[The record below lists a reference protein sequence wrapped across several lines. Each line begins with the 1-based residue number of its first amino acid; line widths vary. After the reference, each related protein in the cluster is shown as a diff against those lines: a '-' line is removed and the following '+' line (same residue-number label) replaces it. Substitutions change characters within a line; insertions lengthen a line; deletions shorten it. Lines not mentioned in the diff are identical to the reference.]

1 MSTLTNSGLT
11 FIIGILISIFTLT
24 SFHAAAQAAPTPPP
38 STLDAYISEAFQNNE
53 GLHQEQFGLEKSL
66 YALDEARS
74 LFLPNVSLQS
84 SYTGAAGGRAVD
96 LPLGDLLN
104 GAYATLNKLTA
115 SHDFPQLSNQS
126 FLLNTNN
133 FYDAH
138 LHTTLPLIN
147 AELWY
152 NRQIKK
158 QLITARQASVNVY
171 KRELAKNIKT
181 AYYQYYQAMQA
192 VSIYTSALD
201 LVQENIRVNQSLLRN
216 GVRNSTALT
225 RSLTE
230 QQRTISERLQAENNA
245 LNSRAYFNFLLNR
258 NTKDSIILDSALLAA
273 PDTDP
278 ALPDAETAAG
288 QSGPPPAPGAAQH
301 ASGAAET
308 GAADASDA
316 GVSNREELT
325 QWRTIESVDALSLRQ
340 EKSYL
345 IPKLNSFLDLGGQG
359 EGTVDSKSAY
369 YFAGISLE
377 WDLFAG
383 GQHRYRAKQADADR
397 RSAEA
402 GYNETL
408 ESLQLQLEQS
418 RNNYR
423 SAAAT
428 YRSALAQLTFA
439 LKYLTDQSK
448 AYREGQIL
456 YVELLDAQ
464 NQLTEGRLQVSQAY
478 AGVQIAAAQLER
490 DQATYPI
497 NPKS

>member
-1 MSTLTNSGLT
+1 MSTSINLGVS
-11 FIIGILISIFTLT
+11 FIIGMATIIFTVT
-24 SFHAAAQAAPTPPP
+24 SFQAAAQAPDSLPARGQMSP
-38 STLDAYISEAFQNNE
+38 SILDAYINEAFQNNE
-53 GLHQEQFGLEKSL
+53 GLHEQQFGLEKSL
-66 YALDEARS
+66 YALDEAHS
-74 LFLPNVSLQS
+74 LFLPNISLQS

-115 SHDFPQLSNQS
+115 SHNFPQLSNQT
-126 FLLNTNN
+126 FLLNPNN

-138 LHTTLPLIN
+138 VHTTLPLIN

-152 NRQIKK
+152 NKQIKK
-158 QLITARQASVNVY
+158 ELITAQQAVVNVY

-181 AYYQYYQAMQA
+181 AYFEYYRAVQA

-201 LVQENIRVNQSLLRN
+201 LVKENIRVNESMLRN

-225 RSLTE
+225 RSETE

-245 LNSRAYFNFLLNR
+245 LNAKAYFNFLLNR
-258 NTKDSIILDSALLAA
+258 NGKDSIILDTALFTQTDVAQPSATQAARSDVARHGPAQPGPTPSADTAA
-273 PDTDP
+273 P
-278 ALPDAETAAG
+278 
-288 QSGPPPAPGAAQH
+288 
-301 ASGAAET
+301 
-308 GAADASDA
+308 

-325 QWRTIESVDALSLRQ
+325 QWRTIESVNTLSLRQ

-345 IPKLNSFLDLGGQG
+345 VPKLNSFLDLGAQG
-359 EGTVDSKSAY
+359 EGTVDNKSAY

-397 RSAEA
+397 RSAVS
-402 GYNETL
+402 GYNETVA
-408 ESLQLQLEQS
+408 SLQLQLEQS
-418 RNNYR
+418 LNNYH
-423 SAAAT
+423 SATAT
-428 YRSALAQLTFA
+428 YRSATAQLDFA
-439 LKYLTDQSK
+439 LKYFTDQSK

-464 NQLTEGRLQVSQAY
+464 NQLTEARLQVTQAY
-478 AGVQIAAAQLER
+478 AGVQIAGAQLER

>member
-1 MSTLTNSGLT
+1 M
-11 FIIGILISIFTLT
+11 FIIGMSISIFTLT
-24 SFHAAAQAAPTPPP
+24 SFPAAAQTAPPAQAPAQTSAPTAAPAPPAPPP

-104 GAYATLNKLTA
+104 NAYATLNKLTA
-115 SHDFPQLSNQS
+115 SHDFPQLSNQT

-192 VSIYTSALD
+192 VSIYNSALD
-201 LVQENIRVNQSLLRN
+201 LVQENIRVNESMLRN

-258 NTKDSIILDSALLAA
+258 NTKDSIILDTALLAA
-273 PDTDP
+273 
-278 ALPDAETAAG
+278 AE
-288 QSGPPPAPGAAQH
+288 QSNAAQP
-301 ASGAAET
+301 AAGAAET
-308 GAADASDA
+308 GVADAS
-316 GVSNREELT
+316 GVSGITNREELT

-397 RSAEA
+397 RSAES

-423 SAAAT
+423 SATAT

-464 NQLTEGRLQVSQAY
+464 NQLTEARLQVSQAY